1 MAAENHTAFLQ
12 PASGFFWNGR
22 RALRVGCWKHHR
34 SAALV
39 DTSNQWTIHDRD

>member
-1 MAAENHTAFLQ
+1 MAAENHTPFYSRLLLFIA
-12 PASGFFWNGR
+12 WNGR

-39 DTSNQWTIHDRD
+39 DISNMDY